1 MWCRD
6 CAQDVPAL
14 PSRQS
19 AEYVCARCGAKIEHA
34 TDSTSRPTTDSA
46 AMTAAITRQK
56 APRPDRAAAS
66 TKSERSTP
74 DISSQRLAYD
84 EAVASLAE
92 SAANE
97 SPKKLL
103 PTDWSSGT
111 PGGALVDWQFEDA
124 LRDVEATLRR
134 RSTAVTAAR
143 RPLRIDARQASA
155 PAWNAARPQRIEN
168 RGVENRG
175 IENRADRTAA
185 EPTAT
190 QHADRAEGG
199 GGSWL
204 AWLVLW
210 PGMTA
215 FVCGSVLLVCSIVQQ
230 RDELWRVG
238 LPLTL
243 VGQGAIFFGGAM
255 LVERLWSQRRS
266 TGGPARFDQH
276 MSEDEAFDD
285 PPAAPSRRTPNSS
298 RRWPPN
304 RRRRTTL
311 GQAFQGDAG
320 QMLDELQDRLDQ
332 LARRL

>member
-1 MWCRD
+1 
-6 CAQDVPAL
+6 
-14 PSRQS
+14 
-19 AEYVCARCGAKIEHA
+19 
-34 TDSTSRPTTDSA
+34 
-46 AMTAAITRQK
+46 MTATVTRQRVTQ
-56 APRPDRAAAS
+56 PNRA
-66 TKSERSTP
+66 TPGTEPERSVP
-74 DISSQRLAYD
+74 IVSSQRLAYD

-97 SPKKLL
+97 SPKKMPL
-103 PTDWSSGT
+103 PADWTTGA

-134 RSTAVTAAR
+134 RSTVATAAR
-143 RPLRIDARQASA
+143 RPLRVDSRHASA
-155 PAWNAARPQRIEN
+155 PAWSAARPARSEN
-168 RGVENRG
+168 RGLGHRG
-175 IENRADRTAA
+175 DRNAA
-185 EPTAT
+185 EPAAIHET
-190 QHADRAEGG
+190 DRAESG

-215 FVCGSVLLVCSIVQQ
+215 FVCGSVLLVCSIAQQ

-266 TGGPARFDQH
+266 TGGPTRLEPHTSDDELFDNQ
-276 MSEDEAFDD
+276 
-285 PPAAPSRRTPNSS
+285 PAAPSRRTSVAA
-298 RRWPPN
+298 RRRPAN

-311 GQAFQGDAG
+311 GQAFEGDAG